1 MNIKKYLSLVF
12 VLTFLIVSART
23 VKADDGGPNSA
34 FWVIDHKTNCVSVI
48 NPEALGTNAFLVFD
62 YSAKVGQTRGKPWTI
77 VEKGKC
83 YEVDD
88 GTEDMYLIKIVKG
101 DEREVFS
108 NYGSYSPTDSIPQI
122 FCKDNAS
129 NNQYHDYDCST
140 TKLGYSI
147 TPMRFLGENSV
158 TTTAL
163 ESIHFTGITANA
175 LFPTKYD
182 FGFLV
187 TSFSSTMPE
196 KLKPIVNYPSFVSV
210 SNLYTSLAK
219 QLVSTLQSCDTRV
232 RVESQYNF
240 DFIASYGE
248 PLSLHIKNVV
258 WKLANNQDTI
268 VQTFDLGTGENGWPK
283 GLTKPDMLNEV
294 DLMGCKTAFSAF
306 IKTHQTD
313 FSTIDRLAQE
323 VITKYPSALKKSDND
338 YLSPISLRNS
348 TEISKILAFANS
360 SSTSNPTQNVTTPPT
375 QTQQVVTPTVLDEP
389 TPEKKTDML
398 VNSSNPLMRVYVWLP
413 LLALIGILGFLAFR
427 KK

>member
-1 MNIKKYLSLVF
+1 MRKYLSLVF
-12 VLTFLIVSART
+12 VLTLLIAGVKT

-48 NPEALGTNAFLVFD
+48 NPETLGTNAFLVFD

-88 GTEDMYLIKIVKG
+88 GTEEIYLIKIVKG
-101 DEREVFS
+101 NERDVFS
-108 NYGSYSPTDSIPQI
+108 NYTSYNSADSIPQI

-147 TPMRFLGENSV
+147 TPTYIIGENSV
-158 TTTAL
+158 TTSAS

-182 FGFLV
+182 FGFPV

-196 KLKPIVNYPSFVSV
+196 ELKPIVNYPSFVSV

-219 QLVSTLQSCDTRV
+219 QLVNTLQSCDSRV
-232 RVESQYNF
+232 RVERQYRF
-240 DFIASYGE
+240 DAIPSYGE
-248 PLSLHIKNVV
+248 SLSLHVGNIV
-258 WKLANNQDTI
+258 WRLSSNKDLV
-268 VQTFDLGTGENGWPK
+268 VQTFDLSTGQNGFPK
-283 GLTKPDMLNEV
+283 GLTTPDILNEV
-294 DLMGCKTAFSAF
+294 KLMGCA
-306 IKTHQTD
+306 TD
-313 FSTIDRLAQE
+313 FSTFVQAHKTDFNTIDRLAQE
-323 VITKYPSALKKSDND
+323 VITKYPSALKKGDND
-338 YLSPISLRNS
+338 YLSPISLRN
-348 TEISKILAFANS
+348 TAEISNILAFPNNS
-360 SSTSNPTQNVTTPPT
+360 SATSGTVTTPPT
-375 QTQQVVTPTVLDEP
+375 QAPQVVAPTVLDEP

-413 LLALIGILGFLAFR
+413 LLALIGILAFLAFR